1 MSEVT
6 YIWGAGASWGE
17 RKFGKNG
24 IITEFTRGM
33 PVVNE
38 LERAIQLLKVSLAQN
53 AKQNVVAKNQHEYI
67 AQKLDLLGRA
77 CNSYPTIDTLA
88 KQLFVTKDKFDN
100 VLSYDDLKR
109 SLAVALLMMQDWK
122 KRDLRYDGF
131 IASLIKEDKSF
142 PPMTILSWNY
152 DVQFELAYSR
162 YLKDKLSIPFLWKEL
177 NVYNK
182 KYTFCCDSNK
192 PFEMI
197 KLNGSALFA
206 DSSQIIEVGGNRAA
220 DIENCFDD
228 DNNETPLQLGY
239 KFLTGNNYSD
249 MISYAW
255 ENGGMKELKSAI
267 EQRVSDT
274 NLLIVIGYSFPYVN
288 NDVDTFII
296 KNMPE
301 LENVVIQNKNFD
313 DVKERV
319 EGILEG
325 RHVNIVSKQSLQQF
339 CIPNRF

>member
-1 MSEVT
+1 M
-6 YIWGAGASWGE
+6 
-17 RKFGKNG
+17 
-24 IITEFTRGM
+24 
-33 PVVNE
+33 
-38 LERAIQLLKVSLAQN
+38 
-53 AKQNVVAKNQHEYI
+53 
-67 AQKLDLLGRA
+67 
-77 CNSYPTIDTLA
+77 A
-88 KQLFVTKDKFDN
+88 KQLFVTNDKFDN
-100 VLSYDDLKR
+100 VFSYDDLKR
-109 SLAVALLMMQDWK
+109 SLNVALLMMQDWK

-162 YLKDKLSIPFLWKEL
+162 YIKEKHSIPLLWKGL

-182 KYTFCCDSNK
+182 KYKFCCDSNK
-192 PFEMI
+192 PFEII

-206 DSSQIIEVGGNRAA
+206 DASNEIVIEYNHAA
-220 DIENCFDD
+220 DIENCFDEA
-228 DNNETPLQLGY
+228 NEENPLQLGY

-255 ENGGMKELKSAI
+255 ENGGMTELKYAI

-301 LENVVIQNKNFD
+301 LENVVIQDKNFD

-319 EGILEG
+319 EGILGG

-339 CIPNRF
+339 YIPNRF